1 MDPGTAGWML
11 SFSAFP
17 GILASLV
24 TPVVPQRVRPTWLP
38 VAVAVALTGVAY
50 LGFGVMPLAGS
61 YLWMTMLGLGQGASI
76 SLSLTYIVWRSPD
89 THHTGQ
95 LSTMSQ
101 GFGYL
106 LAGLGPLGIGAAHS
120 LTGSWTVP
128 LSILGLLLLVQLGF
142 GTWASRPVHVGRE

>member
-24 TPVVPQRVRPTWLP
+24 TPVVAQRVRPTWLP

-50 LGFGVMPLAGS
+50 LGVDVMPLAGS